1 MPKRE
6 FGELENSI
14 LQVMQSGQKMTVKEV
29 QQALGDKDKYTTVMT
44 VMSRLSDKKMLE
56 RERVGNRYEYW
67 LSDHQVRPESLIK
80 KFRSKLFGLTTANVV
95 THLINEAED
104 LTLDDLED
112 VEKMI
117 AEAKKRRKHE

>member
-67 LSDHQVRPESLIK
+67 LSTHQEKPESLIK

>member
-67 LSDHQVRPESLIK
+67 LSTHQEKPKSLIK

>member
-1 MPKRE
+1 
-6 FGELENSI
+6 
-14 LQVMQSGQKMTVKEV
+14 MQSGQKMTVKEV

-67 LSDHQVRPESLIK
+67 LSTHQEKPESLIK